1 MDDTKKKI
9 DTPKTIRLSDETFDE
24 FKSLCKESGVSA
36 QVTMDS
42 LLLAYRTKQ
51 SQDDL
56 PEIKTDIDNYISHLN
71 AMQESY
77 LHILQLNKDTEIR
90 VRAEFVQKLESKDK
104 IIVDL
109 QEKLVVLEEQL
120 ADAKN
125 MADSNAAKIAELTSE
140 VNRVTEDLE
149 REKHLVEI
157 QKIEIKSQK
166 DKLDAA
172 ADTLAESK
180 EKSSL
185 ISELKQDCENKTKSI
200 ENLTAE
206 NEKLRVSIE
215 IANKQHQADMETA
228 VKQAELDR
236 SIAIAK
242 TKDEYAD
249 KLERLRTDK
258 ETLSNEVISLKD
270 KVRDLERQVETLTTK
285 INS

>member
-166 DKLDAA
+166 DKLDGA
-172 ADTLAESK
+172 ADILAASK